1 MPFAKWPSIGA
12 HRPEREDE
20 LAPQLIQEMR
30 QVKALSDVID
40 AVARAPRLEDIYSLA
55 MQALRQALGI
65 ERASI
70 LLFDPD
76 GVMRFKA
83 WLGISDA
90 YRRAAEGHTPWPQDA
105 VNPDPL
111 IVPDVLLDPTLT
123 ALLPNFSR
131 EDVRALAFIPLVYN
145 GRLLGKFMLYSREPT
160 DFQAETSFALTL
172 GRCIAFAI
180 DRSRTEAELR
190 AATAKYSELVDTV
203 EGVVWET
210 NDALRFTFVSKQT
223 ESILG
228 YPLRQWMEEEGFWAK
243 HIHPDDR
250 QWCLDFC
257 ATQTKA
263 LLPHKFEYR
272 FLAAD
277 GHTVWLRDIVSIV
290 LKSDGTLGG
299 LRGIMIDITDR
310 KLQEQKAREEAEK
323 NLRLRDDFISI
334 ASHELKTPLTAM
346 RMQFQII
353 PRMLKG
359 VPLPGKE
366 NFISLFQHSLRQLD
380 QFSKL
385 SDELLD
391 VSRIGAGRLVLSRE
405 IVSLPELA
413 ARVVNQYQ
421 SELNEAGCQPVLRSE
436 GDIRGEW
443 DPSRVEQILVNFLTN
458 AMKFGAG
465 KPIEISTRLAEGK
478 GELSV
483 KDNGIG
489 LAKEHHERIFERFER
504 VEPVSKYRGLGLGLY
519 ISRQIAEAHG
529 GKIRVESIPGQGAAF
544 ILSLPALPAAH
555 LPVGEAAG

>member
-1 MPFAKWPSIGA
+1 M
-12 HRPEREDE
+12 
-20 LAPQLIQEMR
+20 
-30 QVKALSDVID
+30 KALSEVID
-40 AVARAPRLEDIYSLA
+40 AVARAPGLEDIYTLA

-83 WLGISDA
+83 WIGISDA
-90 YRRAAEGHTPWPQDA
+90 YRQAAEGHTPWPQNTID
-105 VNPDPL
+105 PPPL
-111 IVPDVLLDPTLT
+111 IVPDVLEDPSLT
-123 ALLPNFSR
+123 PLLPNFSR
-131 EDVRALAFIPLVYN
+131 EGVRALAFIPLVYR

-160 DFQAETSFALTL
+160 HFHEETNFGLTL

-180 DRSRTEAELR
+180 DRNRTEAELR
-190 AATAKYSELVDTV
+190 ATTAKYSELVDTV

-210 NDALRFTFVSKQT
+210 AADLRFTFVSKQT

-228 YPLRQWMEEEGFWAK
+228 YPLSQWMEDPGFWAD
-243 HIHPDDR
+243 HIHPEDR
-250 QWCLDFC
+250 QWCLSFC
-257 ATQTKA
+257 ASQTKA

-277 GHTVWLRDIVSIV
+277 GRTVWLRDIVSIV
-290 LKSDGTLGG
+290 LKPDGSLGG

-310 KLQEQKAREEAEK
+310 KLQEQKVKDESEK
-323 NLRLRDDFISI
+323 NIRLRDDFISI
-334 ASHELKTPLTAM
+334 ASHELKTPLTAI

-353 PRMLKG
+353 PRILKD

-366 NFISLFQHSLRQLD
+366 NFISLFQNSLRQLD

-391 VSRIGAGRLVLSRE
+391 VSRIGAGRLVLGLEEVRLSE
-405 IVSLPELA
+405 LVS
-413 ARVVNQYQ
+413 RVVIQYQ
-421 SELNEAGCQPVLRSE
+421 SELALAGCKVALHLE
-436 GDIRGEW
+436 KGVRGEW

-465 KPIEISTRLAEGK
+465 KPIEITTRFAGERAE
-478 GELSV
+478 LVV
-483 KDNGIG
+483 KDHGIG
-489 LAKEHHERIFERFER
+489 LAREHHEKIFERFER
-504 VEPVSKYRGLGLGLY
+504 VEPVSRYRGLGLGLY

-529 GKIRVESIPGQGAAF
+529 GQIRVESEPGRGAAF
-544 ILSLPALPAAH
+544 ILSLPLLPAAS
-555 LPVGEAAG
+555 LPAGEAAG